1 MTVRYDRA
9 IGADGGMQQAHT
21 SRRRRWAAVAAT
33 VVALVP
39 VLVVVFGRA
48 GRAYLPTQD
57 FAVLDLRVRDVW
69 SGDLPLVGVY
79 SRFGW
84 NHPGPLLLWLL
95 APLNWLFGGAPW
107 TTLVG
112 HAALQGLAIV
122 GTAWTAWRRG
132 GLAVVLGALGVVL
145 LTYAAIGDFVLFQPW
160 NPHVAVVVFP
170 WFVLLAWGV
179 ARGDRLDLVVGA
191 IVATFLVQAHVG
203 YAPLVLT
210 CAVVAVAFV
219 VSDVRR
225 DPETRRWS
233 SALATWR
240 APVLVAGI
248 VTVVLWIPVVVDQ
261 LTESP
266 GNLRAMGR
274 YFLRSDDPSAGLW
287 TALGWL
293 GAEYRVRPPWL
304 GGLDLFDPFTGQ
316 AWPMSRAWLLI
327 PVGLLA
333 VAGVLSARRGDRA
346 AFRLVVMAAALNV
359 VGVVTL
365 ARVTGIGYP
374 YLFYWRIALAPLT
387 LFACAYAIVRAT
399 GPGLARPARIAGY
412 ALLAVTVVGA
422 SAAVTREVVDHP
434 ATVDPL
440 EPTVR
445 AMADRLARQGG
456 GDPVLFRVADAATRG
471 LQGGLF
477 DALDRKGVDVRVDEE
492 SAFQFGSHR
501 GVTPAEAGALW
512 YVVEDPALV
521 SELSTAPGARV
532 AARSTPLSKSDDA
545 ELTRLHREMAAAAAD
560 AGRTDL
566 LHLEA
571 SPAVV
576 VLFGDVPGLDP
587 ATLRRAAALNARV
600 VAPGQCRCAVIAF
613 PPDAPPDFRPITLP

>member
-1 MTVRYDRA
+1 
-9 IGADGGMQQAHT
+9 
-21 SRRRRWAAVAAT
+21 VAAT
-33 VVALVP
+33 LVALVP
-39 VLVVVFGRA
+39 VLVVVVGRA

-112 HAALQGLAIV
+112 HAALQGIAIV

-145 LTYAAIGDFVLFQPW
+145 LTYAAIGDYVLFQPW
-160 NPHVAVVVFP
+160 NPHVAVIVFP

-179 ARGDRLDLVVGA
+179 AMGDRLDLVVGA
-191 IVATFLVQAHVG
+191 VVATFLVQAHVG
-203 YAPLVLT
+203 YAPLVVA

-219 VSDVRR
+219 VVDTRR
-225 DPETRRWS
+225 DAANRSWARVWARWK
-233 SALATWR
+233 
-240 APVLVAGI
+240 APVLTAVI
-248 VTVVLWIPVVVDQ
+248 VTVVLWIPAVVDQ

-274 YFLRSDDPSAGLW
+274 YFLRSDDPAAGLW

-293 GAEYRVRPPWL
+293 AAEYRVRPPWL
-304 GGLDLFDPFTGQ
+304 GGADLFNPFTLE

-327 PVGLLA
+327 PLA
-333 VAGVLSARRGDRA
+333 LVVIGGVLSARRGDRL
-346 AFRLVVMAAALNV
+346 AFRLVVMTAVLNV

-374 YLFYWRIALAPLT
+374 YLFYWRIPLAPLT
-387 LFACAYAIVRAT
+387 LFACGYAIVRAT
-399 GPGLARPARIAGY
+399 GPSLARNARIAGY
-412 ALLAVTVVGA
+412 ALLVVTVLGA
-422 SAAVTREVVDHP
+422 SVAVTREVVDHP

-445 AMADRLARQGG
+445 AMTERLAREDD

-477 DALDRKGVDVRVDEE
+477 DALDRKGVDVRVDTE
-492 SAFQFGSHR
+492 SAFQFGNHR

-532 AARSTPLSKSDDA
+532 VARSTPLAKADDA
-545 ELTRLHREMAAAAAD
+545 ELTDLHRELAAAAAD
-560 AGRTDL
+560 AGRPDL

-571 SPAVV
+571 SPAAA
-576 VLFGDVPGLDP
+576 VLFADVPGLDP

-600 VAPGQCRCAVIAF
+600 VASGRCRCAVIAF